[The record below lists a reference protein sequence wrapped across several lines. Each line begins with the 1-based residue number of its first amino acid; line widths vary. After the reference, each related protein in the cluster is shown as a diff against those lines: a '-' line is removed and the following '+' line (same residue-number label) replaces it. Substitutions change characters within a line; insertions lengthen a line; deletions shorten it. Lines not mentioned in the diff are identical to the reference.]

1 MTNLENKLANALNRL
16 VFSADHYIEDG
27 SWIDVLDMDIQN
39 ARKIIDEYKAI
50 KKSKQTEEV

>member
-39 ARKIIDEYKAI
+39 ARKVINEYKTI